1 MYSPPDD
8 VTRKRM
14 EAAHT
19 EAGNRLSTATSP
31 PCAWGWNGRT
41 ISSRAGTDHW
51 LRVEA
56 TPDDRASTRLPHEGI
71 TGAENLPDAVPRP
84 RLHATVRWTK
94 DGWTYDADLISYIP
108 QPVISPNTPELLTD
122 PDLTDGWWDE
132 LHQALEVL
140 AGVATER
147 ETVRTL
153 WMRRSFPLFLGID
166 APDRIERVTGHG
178 DLHWANLTGAPLT
191 VMDWE
196 RWGSVPVG
204 FDAGLLHAYS
214 LRVPA
219 VAARVRDEFA
229 DVLGTPAG
237 RVGELAAL
245 CELLQSVARGEY
257 ADIAEPLMDRAQVLT
272 GRRPPVPPQR

>member
-8 VTRKRM
+8 ATQDRM
-14 EAAHT
+14 EAAHA
-19 EAGNRLSTATSP
+19 EAADRLAVAPSRP
-31 PCAWGWNGRT
+31 YAWGWNGRT
-41 ISSRAGTDHW
+41 ISSRAGADYW

-56 TPDDRASTRLPHEGI
+56 TVDDRARTRLPQEGI
-71 TGAENLPDAVPRP
+71 PGAEHIPDAVPRP

-94 DGWTYDADLISYIP
+94 DGWTYDADLLTHIP
-108 QPVISPNTPELLTD
+108 QPVISPATPELLAD
-122 PDLTDGWWDE
+122 PGLTDGWWAE
-132 LHQALEVL
+132 LHNALDVL
-140 AGVATER
+140 AGVPTER

-166 APDRIERVTGHG
+166 APDHIERVTGHG
-178 DLHWANLTGAPLT
+178 DLHWANLTGTPLT
-191 VMDWE
+191 IMDWE

-219 VAARVRDEFA
+219 VSARVRDEFA

-237 RVGELAAL
+237 RIGELAAL

-257 ADIAEPLMDRAQVLT
+257 GYIAEALMSRAEALT
-272 GRRPPVPPQR
+272 GRRPPVPPHR

>member
-1 MYSPPDD
+1 
-8 VTRKRM
+8 M
-14 EAAHT
+14 EAAHA
-19 EAGNRLSTATSP
+19 EAAHRLAITTSP
-31 PCAWGWNGRT
+31 PHVGGWNGRT

-56 TPDDRASTRLPHEGI
+56 TPDDRATARSPHQGI
-71 TGAENLPDAVPRP
+71 FGAEHIPDAVPRP

-94 DGWTYDADLISYIP
+94 DGWTYDADLLTHIP
-108 QPVISPNTPELLTD
+108 HPVVSPHTPELLAD
-122 PDLTDGWWDE
+122 PHLTDRWWAD
-132 LHQALEVL
+132 LHRALDHLV
-140 AGVATER
+140 GVPTER
-147 ETVRTL
+147 ETVQML

-166 APDRIERVTGHG
+166 APGRIERATGHG
-178 DLHWANLTGAPLT
+178 DLHWANLTHAPLT

-219 VAARVRDEFA
+219 VAARVRHEFNGIL
-229 DVLGTPAG
+229 DTPAG
-237 RVGELAAL
+237 QLGELAAL

-257 ADIAEPLMDRAQVLT
+257 ADIAGPLMDRAEALT
-272 GRRPPVPPQR
+272 GRRPPVPPSC

>member
-1 MYSPPDD
+1 MESAHA
-8 VTRKRM
+8 
-14 EAAHT
+14 EAA
-19 EAGNRLSTATSP
+19 NRLSTATSP
-31 PCAWGWNGRT
+31 PYAWGCNGRT

-94 DGWTYDADLISYIP
+94 DGWTYDADLISYIL
-108 QPVISPNTPELLTD
+108 QPVISQNTPELLTD

-166 APDRIERVTGHG
+166 APDHIERATGHG
-178 DLHWANLTGAPLT
+178 DLHWANLTGDPLT

-204 FDAGLLHAYS
+204 FDAGLLHAATASASPRSQPAYGTS
-214 LRVPA
+214 SPTSSTLRPDGSGNSPRSANCSSPSPA
-219 VAARVRDEFA
+219 AN
-229 DVLGTPAG
+229 TPT
-237 RVGELAAL
+237 
-245 CELLQSVARGEY
+245 S
-257 ADIAEPLMDRAQVLT
+257 PK
-272 GRRPPVPPQR
+272 PS